1 MQLANPQ
8 SISKVSKYRERT
20 GMGTESL
27 SPASLTE
34 RASLSPLSN
43 LVRSARLLRRNGVS
57 KKAVEFFLL

>member
-1 MQLANPQ
+1 
-8 SISKVSKYRERT
+8 
-20 GMGTESL
+20 MGTESL

>member
-20 GMGTESL
+20 DMGTESL